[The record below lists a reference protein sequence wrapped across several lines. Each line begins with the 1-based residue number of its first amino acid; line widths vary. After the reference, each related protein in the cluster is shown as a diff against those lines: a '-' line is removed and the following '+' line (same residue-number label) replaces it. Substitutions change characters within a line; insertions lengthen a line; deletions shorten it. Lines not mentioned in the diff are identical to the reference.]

1 VNRLLGGAIAGLA
14 FLLTSAVPASA
25 QVQKVTARTTGI
37 SCGSCAVVGEIQ
49 LRRKVVGLD
58 KLTISMSQ
66 EAITVFYKPDGL
78 FQPQVFRDIFK
89 PLNVGI
95 LKLEISA
102 RGRIEV
108 QGARRTFVS
117 GKDQF
122 VVMDDELGA
131 KMPVGVPVLIEGVV
145 DDKVS
150 PMHVK
155 VTTFKPVTP

>member
-1 VNRLLGGAIAGLA
+1 VNRHVTGAILGL
-14 FLLTSAVPASA
+14 FFTLISAASVSA

-37 SCGSCAVVGEIQ
+37 SCGSCAAVGEIQ

-66 EAITVFYKPDGL
+66 EAITVHYKPDGL

-102 RGRIEV
+102 RGRV
-108 QGARRTFVS
+108 QVEGTKRTFVS

-131 KMPVGVPVLIEGVV
+131 KMPVGVPILIEGIV

-155 VTTFKPVTP
+155 VTTFKPAAP